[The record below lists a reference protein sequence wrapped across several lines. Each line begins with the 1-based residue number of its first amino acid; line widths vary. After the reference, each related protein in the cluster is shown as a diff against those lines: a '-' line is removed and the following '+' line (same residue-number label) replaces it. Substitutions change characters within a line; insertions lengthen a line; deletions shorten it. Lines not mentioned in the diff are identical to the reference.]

1 MGGLGLGI
9 GGSPEAARLVSVLTS
24 QAVAHNILGMSRTIA
39 QIRNRD
45 GFPKAGELI
54 EFRSQQELSLQ
65 DRRILNLLIEHA
77 GPNIVTESEHRIP
90 MTALRGRHK
99 GNERV
104 RDSILCLMTAV
115 VEIPVKDNNERQAT
129 QRGQFLA
136 DTTATDDED
145 DPNGEVRY
153 SFSKTMRKVIA
164 ESQYW
169 GRLKA
174 YVICSFQSKYALAL
188 YEALCLRGNLQIREQ
203 ELGVADFRLLLGI
216 PEGKLELFKNLKKW
230 AIDLAV
236 EEVNALSD
244 FWVEIDPVREGGAR
258 GKLKGFHLSWRRKSK
273 EEWQTCLDELMRP
286 KVGRKAR
293 IKGVVERLAV

>member
-1 MGGLGLGI
+1 
-9 GGSPEAARLVSVLTS
+9 
-24 QAVAHNILGMSRTIA
+24 MSRTIA

-77 GPNIVTESEHRIP
+77 GPNIVAENEHRIS
-90 MTALRGRHK
+90 MAALRGRHR

-104 RDSILCLMTAV
+104 RDSILCLMTAI
-115 VEIPVKDNNERQAT
+115 VEIPVRDKNERPAT

-188 YEALCLRGNLQIREQ
+188 YEALCLRANLQISEQ
-203 ELGVADFRLLLGI
+203 ELEVGDFRQMLGI
-216 PEGKLELFKNLKKW
+216 PAGKLELFKNLKRW
-230 AIDLAV
+230 AIDLAI

-244 FWVEIDPVREGGAR
+244 FWVEVEPLRERGMQR
-258 GKLKGFHLSWRRKSK
+258 GKLTGFRLSWRRKTK
-273 EEWQTCLDELMRP
+273 EEWQACLNELMRP

-293 IKGVVERLAV
+293 IKGAVERLAAE

>member
-1 MGGLGLGI
+1 M
-9 GGSPEAARLVSVLTS
+9 S
-24 QAVAHNILGMSRTIA
+24 QTIA

-77 GPNIVTESEHRIP
+77 GPNIVAESEHRIS
-90 MTALRGRHK
+90 MAALRGRHR

-104 RDSILCLMTAV
+104 RDSILCLMTAI
-115 VEIPVKDNNERQAT
+115 VEIPVRDKNGRPAT

-153 SFSKTMRKVIA
+153 SFSKTMRKVIS

-188 YEALCLRGNLQIREQ
+188 YESLCLRGNLQINEQ
-203 ELGVADFRLLLGI
+203 ELGIGDFRQMLGI
-216 PEGKLELFKNLKKW
+216 PEGKLGLFKNLKRW

-244 FWVEIDPVREGGAR
+244 FWVEVEPLRERGMQR
-258 GKLKGFHLSWRRKSK
+258 GKLTGFRLSWRRKTK
-273 EEWQTCLDELMRP
+273 EEWKACLDELMRP

-293 IKGVVERLAV
+293 MRDAVERLAAE